1 MIWKRTRQS
10 HRRRQDPAHRATKQA
25 DLDMLEMAAA
35 TGDIDLFYLDE
46 SGCCQWSG
54 VSYSYYFRGEQ
65 KRQEQTSKRGR
76 RLSILGLWQPFVTF
90 IYGLVFGS
98 MKSEND
104 IAMMD
109 VQAQM
114 AQHTGR
120 LRVIVQDNGSIHK
133 SQVTQQK
140 WAAWEAQG
148 LYMFFLP
155 AYCSE
160 MNPIEGEWQHLKRD
174 ELRGEMFESEA
185 ELAYHVVEGLEH
197 RGEIHGHTTQ
207 YVNVKTT

>member
-1 MIWKRTRQS
+1 
-10 HRRRQDPAHRATKQA
+10 
-25 DLDMLEMAAA
+25 MLEMAAA
-35 TGDIDLFYLDE
+35 AGDIDLFYLDE
-46 SGCCQWSG
+46 SGCCQWSA
-54 VSYSYYFRGEQ
+54 VNYSYYFRGEQ
-65 KRQEQTSKRGR
+65 KRQEQTQKRGR

-98 MKSEND
+98 MKSENY

-114 AQHTGR
+114 AQEAGR
-120 LRVIVQDNGSIHK
+120 PRVIVQDNGSIHK
-133 SQVTQQK
+133 SKVTQQK
-140 WAAWEAQG
+140 WRAWEAQG

-174 ELRGEMFESEA
+174 ELRGQMFESEA
-185 ELAYHVVEGLEH
+185 EVAYHVVEGLEH
-197 RGEIHGHTTQ
+197 RDEIHGHTTQ
-207 YVNVKTT
+207 YVNVKTI

>member
-1 MIWKRTRQS
+1 
-10 HRRRQDPAHRATKQA
+10 
-25 DLDMLEMAAA
+25 MLEMAAGA
-35 TGDIDLFYLDE
+35 GDIDLLYLDE
-46 SGCCQWSG
+46 SGCCQWSS

-98 MKSEND
+98 MKSDNY

-114 AQHTGR
+114 AQQTGR
-120 LRVIVQDNGSIHK
+120 MRVVVQDNGSIHK
-133 SQVTQQK
+133 SKVAQQK
-140 WAAWEAQG
+140 WAEWEAQG

-160 MNPIEGEWQHLKRD
+160 MNAIEGEWQHLKRD
-174 ELRGEMFESEA
+174 ELRGQMFESES
-185 ELAYHVVEGLEH
+185 ELAYHVVEGLEN

-207 YVNVKTT
+207 YVNVKTA